1 MTSPNLAVPHVAA
14 AQNQKEVT
22 INDATDALDLAM
34 TATLDVD
41 CAAGGTITVSQAQIQ
56 RHVRVRLVGAPT
68 APFIVELHATPRLCA
83 IANDSGQ
90 TATVQITSG
99 SGTSVDVELDA
110 QVLVH
115 VAATGVTLV
124 GAPPVGAPP
133 VVPGPEVAQVY
144 DFGMVTFDAPAAGA
158 VMGKIILPRA
168 VTLPGDFAGAQGHV
182 DTAPDASFVIS
193 VSVNLVEVGTVTI
206 GTDGAVVFA
215 TTGGAGVGVLAGSI
229 VRFVAP
235 AAVDPSIAGIAI
247 TLAGEVA

>member
-34 TATLDVD
+34 TATLELD
-41 CAAGGTITVSQAQIQ
+41 CSGGGTVQVSQTQMQ
-56 RHVRVRLVGAPT
+56 RHVRLRLIGAP
-68 APFIVELHATPRLCA
+68 AAAFIVALHATPRLCA
-83 IANDSGQ
+83 IANDTGQ

-99 SGTSVDVELDA
+99 SGTSVDVAPDA

-115 VAATGVTLV
+115 VAATGVSLV
-124 GAPPVGAPP
+124 GAPPVAPE
-133 VVPGPEVAQVY
+133 PEVAEIY
-144 DFGMVTFDAPAAGA
+144 DFGMVAFEAPAASA
-158 VMGKIILPRA
+158 VMGKVILPRD
-168 VTLPGDFAGAQGHV
+168 VTLPGDFVGAQGHV
-182 DTAPDASFVIS
+182 DTAPAAAFAIS

-206 GTDGAVVFA
+206 GTDGAVAFA
-215 TTGGAGVGVLAGSI
+215 TSGGAGVSVLAGSI

-235 AAVDPSIAGIAI
+235 AALDPSIAGIAI

>member
-41 CAAGGTITVSQAQIQ
+41 CAAGGTITVSQTQMQ
-56 RHVRVRLVGAPT
+56 RHVRVRLIGAPT
-68 APFIVELHATPRLCA
+68 AAFTVALHATPRLCA
-83 IANDSGQ
+83 IANDTDQ
-90 TATVQITSG
+90 IATVQITSG
-99 SGTSVDVELDA
+99 TGTSVDVAPDA

-115 VAATGVTLV
+115 VASTGVTLV
-124 GAPPVGAPP
+124 GAPPTAPE
-133 VVPGPEVAQVY
+133 PEIAQVY
-144 DFGMVTFDAPAAGA
+144 DFGMVAFDAPGASA
-158 VMGKIILPRA
+158 VMGKVVMPRA
-168 VTLPGDFAGAQGHV
+168 VNLLGDFAGAQGHV
-182 DTAPDASFVIS
+182 DTAPAAAFVIS

-206 GTDGAVVFA
+206 GTDGAVAFA
-215 TTGGAGVGVLAGSI
+215 TSGGAGVSVLAGSI

>member
-1 MTSPNLAVPHVAA
+1 MTSPNLAAPHVAA

-34 TATLDVD
+34 TATLELE
-41 CAAGGTITVSQAQIQ
+41 CSGGGTITVSAIQMQ
-56 RHVRVRLVGAPT
+56 RHVRLRLIGAPT
-68 APFIVELHATPRLCA
+68 AAFTVEMHATQRLCA
-83 IANDSGQ
+83 VANDTGQ
-90 TATVQITSG
+90 TATVRTDT
-99 SGTSVDVELDA
+99 GTSVDVEPDA

-115 VAATGVTLV
+115 VAAAGVTLV
-124 GAPPVGAPP
+124 GAPPIAPE
-133 VVPGPEVAQVY
+133 PEVAQVY
-144 DFGMVTFDAPAAGA
+144 DFGMVAFEAPAAGA
-158 VMGKIILPRA
+158 VLGKVILPRA

-182 DTAPDASFVIS
+182 DMVPDAAFVIS

-247 TLAGEVA
+247 TLAGEIA